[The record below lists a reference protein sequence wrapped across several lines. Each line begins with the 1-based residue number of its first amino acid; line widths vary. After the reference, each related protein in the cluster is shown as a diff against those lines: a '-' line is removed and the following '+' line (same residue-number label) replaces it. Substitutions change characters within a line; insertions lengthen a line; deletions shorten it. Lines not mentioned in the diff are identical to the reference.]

1 MRNNMEEF
9 LNKPE
14 ILRKN
19 TDYLTGLCNRWGLN
33 EVWQS
38 LPQDVQVHCLYMD
51 VDNFKL
57 VNDIY
62 GHAKGDELLIFIS
75 KLLRDTFQ
83 GQLIVRMGGDEFI
96 VLCNGALE
104 TSELEKKLSFL
115 QEAIGSGDFDSNV
128 EKLLSF
134 SIGAC
139 YNHLVGEGL
148 QTILEQADVA
158 MYHVKKN
165 GKGHFIVYDEI
176 REKIEEERAIKERAL
191 SGVVW
196 QEIEILYRP
205 VIYIQTSDVFAVE
218 TFVQWN
224 FPGKGIIAEEK
235 FMPVFK
241 QYGIDVQMS
250 AYVLEEACR
259 QKDRWR
265 GTKLDS
271 MEIYV
276 RLSGRYLLQS
286 GSIAAIMQCH
296 DRYGIRR
303 DEIELCIEEKD
314 FAENGERMYGV
325 VQGLMGAGFKVAINN
340 FASASSLSVLQRVP
354 SQLLKLDAKL
364 LSEAG
369 YSQTGVSILRNVI
382 SLGRDL
388 HCGIVAQ
395 GIENTAQVKMLAN
408 YGTQFGVG
416 DFYGPPCDEST
427 FVEQYQDRLFFVRNQ
442 KPTVFSFAG
451 NLSDG
456 EGQHMGTFEGTG
468 LSYAEGV
475 VEGQR
480 ALCLPGGK
488 VRENLVLLPR
498 EIMYSDSYSIC
509 FWVNPHE
516 AQPWTSVFYVTYQ
529 DGFMSLMPNSGHGD
543 MFFRIKDDREP
554 NEWHDIVCR
563 RAVPGQWSYICV
575 TYDVITH
582 IGKLYFN
589 GLLVASR
596 DNMPDL
602 KVVNQVML
610 GGDEYQDSFR
620 GMLAGLE
627 IYHYALSADKVEE
640 KFEAYQAMPAYL
652 GTDGRK

>member
-1 MRNNMEEF
+1 MGAFF
-9 LNKPE
+9 LKPE
-14 ILRKN
+14 MQEMN

-38 LPQDVQVHCLYMD
+38 LPQDVRVHCLYMD

-62 GHAKGDELLIFIS
+62 GHAKGDELLVFIS
-75 KLLRDTFQ
+75 KLLQDTFQ

-96 VLCNGALE
+96 VLCNGAHE
-104 TSELEKKLSFL
+104 TSELEKKLVFL
-115 QEAIGSGDFDSNV
+115 QEAISSGDFDKSV

-134 SIGAC
+134 SIGVC
-139 YNHLVGEGL
+139 YNHLAGEGL
-148 QTILEQADVA
+148 QVILEQADVA

-176 REKIEEERAIKERAL
+176 REQIEDERAIKDRAL
-191 SGVVW
+191 SGMVW
-196 QEIEILYRP
+196 KEIEILYRP

-218 TFVQWN
+218 TVIHWN
-224 FPGKGIIAEEK
+224 FPDKGTIAEEK
-235 FMPVFK
+235 FMPIFK

-250 AYVLEEACR
+250 SYALEEVCK
-259 QKDRWR
+259 QKRRWR
-265 GTKLDS
+265 STNLDS

-286 GSIAAIMQCH
+286 GSIQAIAQCL
-296 DRYGIRR
+296 DKYGIRR
-303 DEIELCIEEKD
+303 DEIELCIEERD
-314 FAENGERMYGV
+314 FGENGERMYAV
-325 VQGLMGAGFKVAINN
+325 VKGLMNAGFKVAINN

-364 LSEAG
+364 LSEAE
-369 YSQTGVSILRNVI
+369 YNETGVSILRNVI

-395 GIENTAQVKMLAN
+395 GIENTAQVKMLAD
-408 YGTQFGVG
+408 YGAQFGVG
-416 DFYGPPCDEST
+416 DFYGAPCDEPA

-442 KPTVFSFAG
+442 KPTVFPFAEH
-451 NLSDG
+451 LLDDQR
-456 EGQHMGTFEGTG
+456 QHMGIFEGTG
-468 LSYAEGV
+468 FAYTTGV
-475 VEGQR
+475 VEGQH
-480 ALCLPGGK
+480 ALCFPGGK
-488 VRENLVLLPR
+488 VSENLVFLPK
-498 EIMYSDSYSIC
+498 EVMYSDSYSIC
-509 FWVNPHE
+509 FWVNPDK
-516 AQPWTSVFYVTYQ
+516 AQSWTSIFYVTYK

-563 RAVPGQWSYICV
+563 RAVPGQWSFICA

-602 KVVNQVML
+602 KVVNQVIL
-610 GGDEYQDSFR
+610 GGDEYQDSFQ
-620 GMLAGLE
+620 GKLAGLE

-640 KFEAYQAMPAYL
+640 KFEKYQGMPYYQ